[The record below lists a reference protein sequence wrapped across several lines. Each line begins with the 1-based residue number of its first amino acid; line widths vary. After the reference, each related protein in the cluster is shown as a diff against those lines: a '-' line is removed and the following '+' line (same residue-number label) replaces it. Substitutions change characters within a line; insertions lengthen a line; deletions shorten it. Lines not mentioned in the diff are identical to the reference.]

1 MNGPVLYAVL
11 GLVVLLALGLFLRA
25 ALRGGEAIRQHGDQR
40 SQRFRAEQRSE
51 KLAAAAAAP
60 AALST
65 PGSTPVSTPV
75 RDEAW
80 R

>member
-1 MNGPVLYAVL
+1 MNGPVLYGVL
-11 GLVVLLALGLFLRA
+11 GFVVLLALGLFVRA

-40 SQRFRAEQRSE
+40 SQRFRAEQRAE
-51 KLAAAAAAP
+51 KLAAAEAAVPAAVAAP
-60 AALST
+60 AA
-65 PGSTPVSTPV
+65 TPV